1 MIKLTTVPK
10 RQRACWVLWA
20 RACLRD
26 RKDGRAAKKDE
37 MRGGI
42 RLLSMWVASSELP
55 AQHRF
60 SSLFHFL
67 HLNLSQADVQSPREI
82 SHPARCGKGV
92 VACVCDC
99 VSVCVWGEERVKTRT
114 GRGGGAMGTKL
125 FSIPRLIN
133 PLLYLKIDA
142 GMKKGHQSKHQK
154 MCCSNRK
161 SLVVLCCA
169 VLHRFSRN
177 HKRKD
182 WKWWGIQKNLEA

>member
-1 MIKLTTVPK
+1 MLGALGSRWSLRQK
-10 RQRACWVLWA
+10 RRTGGQ
-20 RACLRD
+20 
-26 RKDGRAAKKDE
+26 KDE

-99 VSVCVWGEERVKTRT
+99 VSVRV
-114 GRGGGAMGTKL
+114 
-125 FSIPRLIN
+125 
-133 PLLYLKIDA
+133 
-142 GMKKGHQSKHQK
+142 
-154 MCCSNRK
+154 
-161 SLVVLCCA
+161 
-169 VLHRFSRN
+169 
-177 HKRKD
+177 
-182 WKWWGIQKNLEA
+182 